1 MKDSSR
7 LSKQPSASSGQEV
20 VAEANWWEGNGNE
33 QTENKSVK
41 NNKTSAQR
49 KNNKNKS
56 TPKTKSN
63 DITRPRSRSRSRS
76 FMSRTPRNGADTSSA
91 STETTEQG
99 RSPSRGRS
107 PGKNRRRSL
116 SLGRR
121 RSRSQS
127 RSRSDEHGHYAP
139 TPTADAKPD
148 GDDDE
153 EEDDG
158 FDDDDDVQVI
168 NELGLPSNLPP
179 NDDFLEEDYDPDK
192 HGARDDFSLSC
203 GTCNSDFAPVS
214 LSSLLQDLLEES
226 KAFCTSMCG
235 TSTSDGHTRTDRET
249 RCSRPMP
256 HIHCGRTDSTTGTV
270 ESGDSLGQNNNDDE
284 DSRTLATNDVPLK
297 MEEGHPGMQMR
308 RCRSGSRNASKDQ
321 STTAPA
327 NAFSTYGDDDRQERG
342 RSMSRTRS
350 SPSKRSKSMERKLAK
365 WKMARRKMKNKE
377 LKEEVPDEPIVASP
391 KSVAEAMT
399 DETDWRVV
407 RDDVLSKYESGHF
420 VTYEAGRVRSS
431 TKRCSSRA
439 TGQEGEEKMERFL
452 YM

>member
-7 LSKQPSASSGQEV
+7 PSKHPSASSGQEV

-33 QTENKSVK
+33 QTENKSV
-41 NNKTSAQR
+41 NDKTSAQR
-49 KNNKNKS
+49 KNKNKS
-56 TPKTKSN
+56 ASKTKSN
-63 DITRPRSRSRSRS
+63 DNTRPRSRSRGRS
-76 FMSRTPRNGADTSSA
+76 FMSRSSRNGADASNA
-91 STETTEQG
+91 STESTERG
-99 RSPSRGRS
+99 RSQSRGRS

-127 RSRSDEHGHYAP
+127 RTRSDEYGYYAP
-139 TPTADAKPD
+139 TLTADAKPD
-148 GDDDE
+148 DDKE

-168 NELGLPSNLPP
+168 NELGLPAYLPP

-192 HGARDDFSLSC
+192 HGSRDDFSLSC

-214 LSSLLQDLLEES
+214 LSSLLQDLVEES
-226 KAFCTSMCG
+226 KAFCTSMCFTG
-235 TSTSDGHTRTDRET
+235 ISDGHTSTDREH

-270 ESGDSLGQNNNDDE
+270 ESGDSIGQNDNGDE
-284 DSRTLATNDVPLK
+284 DSKTLATNDFPLK
-297 MEEGHPGMQMR
+297 TDEDRSSTQMR
-308 RCRSGSRNASKDQ
+308 RCRSGSRNASGVE
-321 STTAPA
+321 SAAELA
-327 NAFSTYGDDDRQERG
+327 NAFSPYGDDDRQERG

-365 WKMARRKMKNKE
+365 WKMARRKMNTE
-377 LKEEVPDEPIVASP
+377 LKEEMPDEPIVASP
-391 KSVAEAMT
+391 KSVVEAMT

-439 TGQEGEEKMERFL
+439 TGHESEEKMERFL